1 MAGVDEKADVV
12 IVGGGPAGTVL
23 ATLLAAAGHTP
34 VVFERDALES
44 LALGTGIL
52 LQPNGLS
59 VLYGLGLREEL
70 HDVSVLHRAVPIK
83 DELGRLIATGEMPD
97 FGEGLDHALA
107 LLRPTLQRILWS
119 ALEARGGSVRFGCDV
134 HAVDTA
140 TGEIEASGDGQ
151 TRHISA
157 GLIVG
162 ADGIGSIV
170 RRSGDFGARPVK
182 GAHHVFRTVLDGD
195 FNASGSEYWTGLGLF
210 GASPVGEGRT
220 YAYGSAN
227 DPRVLDSVRAGDVA
241 RLARL
246 WSDALP
252 VAAPLLSQIHSMD
265 GVLLNEV
272 GRVRCRSYC
281 DQRAVLIGDAA
292 HAMAPNLGQG
302 ANSALVDAA
311 VLARELADTPGS
323 LEAPGRYDRR
333 RRRPVTGVQRTSDL
347 LASVSHIQQTRLR
360 RVRDR
365 IFRIAGR
372 PALVRRQI
380 RTTSWS
386 NLHIFYA
393 MFADWGR
400 RSRPYVPL
408 AEGVP
413 GGGYMT
419 VRRSPFPVWLR
430 EASDDPAFGCP

>member
-1 MAGVDEKADVV
+1 MPGVEEEVDVV

-23 ATLLAAAGHTP
+23 ATLLAAAGRTL
-34 VVFERDALES
+34 VVFERGAPES

-83 DELGRLIATGEMPD
+83 DELGRSIATGEMPD

-119 ALEARGGSVRFGCDV
+119 TLEARGASVRFGCDV
-134 HAVDTA
+134 QTVDTG
-140 TGEIEASGDGQ
+140 TGEIDVSEDGQ
-151 TRHISA
+151 TRRVSA

-170 RRSGDFGARPVK
+170 RRSGNFGARPVK
-182 GAHHVFRTVLDGD
+182 GTHHVIRTVVHGD
-195 FNASGSEYWTGLGLF
+195 FNASGSEYWTALGLF
-210 GASPVGEGRT
+210 GASPVGEGKT

-227 DPRVLDSVRAGDVA
+227 DPRVLEAVRAGDVA
-241 RLARL
+241 RLAQL

-265 GVLLNEV
+265 DVLLNEV

-281 DQRAVLIGDAA
+281 DQRAVLVGDAA

-311 VLARELADTPGS
+311 VLARELADAPGFS
-323 LEAPGRYDRR
+323 EATGRYDRR

-347 LASVSHIQQTRLR
+347 LASVSHLQQTRLR
-360 RVRDR
+360 RVRDG
-365 IFRIAGR
+365 IFRIAAR
-372 PALVRRQI
+372 PPLMRRQI
-380 RTTSWS
+380 RTTQQVEPAH
-386 NLHIFYA
+386 LLR
-393 MFADWGR
+393 D
-400 RSRPYVPL
+400 
-408 AEGVP
+408 
-413 GGGYMT
+413 
-419 VRRSPFPVWLR
+419 VRRLV
-430 EASDDPAFGCP
+430 AT